1 MIKEQLSRED
11 NSHHRLFPVVLK
23 VPESIRELPLPRRGK
38 ALGELARKSVS
49 LSAQR
54 AGVSM
59 THFLKGDRGQPLS
72 WYGVHWSLTHKP
84 LYVAGVV
91 SVCPVGIDIE
101 CIKPVSAGLFA
112 RICRKEEVVL
122 FHGLSRETVFFK
134 CFTAKEAVL
143 KRHGMGLT
151 ALGSVWVRH
160 VSDAGHLDVSYGN
173 TFTRVEQFGVDG
185 HLLSITGDGA
195 DVVWTKMQMDAR
207 GQCVSSSFK

>member
-1 MIKEQLSRED
+1 MKEVLSRGD
-11 NSHHRLFPVVLK
+11 NSNTPLFPVVLK
-23 VPESIRELPLPRRGK
+23 VPGSIRELPIPQRGK

-49 LSAQR
+49 LSARR
-54 AGVSM
+54 AGLSM
-59 THFLKGDRGQPLS
+59 THFLKGDRGQPLPRR
-72 WYGVHWSLTHKP
+72 GVHWSLTHKP

-101 CIKPVSAGLFA
+101 CIKPVSAGVFA
-112 RICRKEEVVL
+112 RICRKEEVAL

-151 ALGSVWVRH
+151 ALESVLVRQ
-160 VSDAGHLDVSYGN
+160 VSDAGHLDVSYEN
-173 TFTRVEQFGVDG
+173 TFTRVEQFSMDG

-195 DVVWTKMQMDAR
+195 DVIWTKMHMDVR
-207 GQCVSSSFK
+207 GQYVSGFFK